1 MDKQKQIE
9 EMERFIITTRDILTN
24 ILMVRGRPVNNTTK
38 KECYDCLEKLQ
49 GLYKTNEFMSDRVF

>member
-1 MDKQKQIE
+1 MNKQMA
-9 EMERFIITTRDILTN
+9 EMARLIITTRDILTN